1 MKIETNDDV
10 IFLKEVYNTIILK
23 TNEGK
28 CLYLC
33 MRDGGFEM
41 SVDNKNWH
49 IIHSDDDF
57 AKPETLEEVDYLQ
70 GFINQFEE
78 NGELQ
83 ELSNDDW
90 TVSQFLEWLK
100 LNNYK
105 IIKNETI

>member
-41 SVDNKNWH
+41 SIDNKNWH
-49 IIHSDDDF
+49 IIHSDEDF
-57 AKPETLEEVDYLQ
+57 AKPSAVLRNYEVIDNISQ
-70 GFINQFEE
+70 
-78 NGELQ
+78 
-83 ELSNDDW
+83 SNK
-90 TVSQFLEWLK
+90 SE
-100 LNNYK
+100 
-105 IIKNETI
+105 

>member
-41 SVDNKNWH
+41 SLDNKNWH

-57 AKPETLEEVDYLQ
+57 TKPSLTNPRNLQ
-70 GFINQFEE
+70 LDDDIPQ
-78 NGELQ
+78 
-83 ELSNDDW
+83 SNK
-90 TVSQFLEWLK
+90 SE
-100 LNNYK
+100 
-105 IIKNETI
+105 

>member
-1 MKIETNDDV
+1 MKIETNDNV

-41 SVDNKNWH
+41 SIDNKNWH

-57 AKPETLEEVDYLQ
+57 AKPSSTNLRNLQ
-70 GFINQFEE
+70 LDDDIPQ
-78 NGELQ
+78 
-83 ELSNDDW
+83 SNK
-90 TVSQFLEWLK
+90 SE
-100 LNNYK
+100 
-105 IIKNETI
+105 

>member
-41 SVDNKNWH
+41 SIDNKNWH
-49 IIHSDDDF
+49 IIHSDEDF
-57 AKPETLEEVDYLQ
+57 AKPSAVLRFYEDIGHDISQ
-70 GFINQFEE
+70 
-78 NGELQ
+78 NGKSE
-83 ELSNDDW
+83 
-90 TVSQFLEWLK
+90 
-100 LNNYK
+100 
-105 IIKNETI
+105 

>member
-41 SVDNKNWH
+41 SIDNKNWH

-57 AKPETLEEVDYLQ
+57 TKPSKVLRNYEVLEYDITQ
-70 GFINQFEE
+70 
-78 NGELQ
+78 
-83 ELSNDDW
+83 SNK
-90 TVSQFLEWLK
+90 SE
-100 LNNYK
+100 
-105 IIKNETI
+105 

>member
-33 MRDGGFEM
+33 MKDGGFEM

-49 IIHSDDDF
+49 IIHSDEDF
-57 AKPETLEEVDYLQ
+57 AKSSKVLKNYEVLEYDIPQSNESTVSVSIKQ
-70 GFINQFEE
+70 KQSFINF
-78 NGELQ
+78 
-83 ELSNDDW
+83 
-90 TVSQFLEWLK
+90 
-100 LNNYK
+100 
-105 IIKNETI
+105 